1 LATREKTI
9 FSDMREDIDAV
20 VLMNAVEPS
29 LDSCFFYATGI
40 VTGLFEGC
48 VAIVEPKR
56 TEVLTSELEALSAS
70 EAGVKTSVFE
80 NGQESMKLMTK
91 KLSRFSTIGINA
103 NELTVANHRKIR
115 KASKGAKLVDVSQ
128 ELYRARMI
136 KQPDELVR
144 IRKACAIASKTGE
157 AIPEIVREGMTE
169 TEAAAELSY
178 RMMRLGA
185 TATAFNSTVAFGT
198 KSAEPHYSPSS
209 TRRLKKGQF
218 ALFDFGAAHKR
229 YVSDITRTFV
239 CDSAT
244 RRQLKMHETVLRA
257 QEAAIDAISDGVSG
271 AAVDIAARNIIDRS
285 EFGGLFIH
293 STGHGLGISVHDP
306 GSISSARDMTLREGM
321 VLTVEPGVYV
331 KGYGGVRIEDD
342 ILVTKSGCRILTSCP
357 KGLITI

>member
-9 FSDMREDIDAV
+9 FSNMKKDIDAV

-40 VTGLFEGC
+40 VNGLFEGC

-70 EAGVKTSVFE
+70 EAGVKTTVFE
-80 NGQESMKLMTK
+80 NGQESLKLMTR

-103 NELTVANHRKIR
+103 SELTVSNRKRI
-115 KASKGAKLVDVSQ
+115 KKSSKGAKLVDVSH
-128 ELYRARMI
+128 ELYRSRMI

-144 IRKACAIASKTGE
+144 IKKACSIASKTGE
-157 AIPEIVREGMTE
+157 TIPEIVKEGMTE
-169 TEAAAELSY
+169 TEGAAELSY
-178 RMMRLGA
+178 RMMKLGA
-185 TATAFNSTVAFGT
+185 AATAFNSTVAFGA

-218 ALFDFGAAHKR
+218 ALFDFGASYRR

-239 CDSAT
+239 CGSVT

-257 QEAAIDAISDGVSG
+257 QEAAIDAIYDGASG
-271 AAVDIAARNIIDRS
+271 ATVDGAARSIIDGS
-285 EFGGLFIH
+285 EFRGRFIH

-306 GSISSARDMTLREGM
+306 GSISSARDMILREGM
-321 VLTVEPGVYV
+321 VLTVEPGVYI

-342 ILVTKSGCRILTSCP
+342 ILVTKRGCRVLTSCP
-357 KGLITI
+357 KELIAI